1 MEYNYREKKIVIV
14 LNAKLDIGVAFNVV
28 SHLSVA
34 LGHYAVDHMGREYL
48 IDASG
53 NQHLGISRY
62 PIIITKVKGGKLKNS
77 LDKAKLEKNILVVD
91 YPSVMYE
98 TGHDDE
104 LFECLSKQ
112 TENDIEYYGYI
123 MYGKSEEIDKISGK
137 FSLWK

>member
-1 MEYNYREKKIVIV
+1 MKYDYREKKIVIV
-14 LNAKLDIGVAFNVV
+14 LNAKLDTGVAFNVA
-28 SHLSVA
+28 SHLSLS
-34 LGHYAVDHMGREYL
+34 LGHHAIDHMGREYL
-48 IDASG
+48 IDGSG

-62 PIIITKVKGGKLKNS
+62 PIIITKVKEGKLKNS
-77 LDKAKLEKNILVVD
+77 LNKAKLEKGILVVD

-112 TENDIEYYGYI
+112 MENDIEYYGFI
-123 MYGKSEEIDKISGK
+123 MYGKSEEINKISGK